1 MVFLKISF
9 YIRIYR
15 VSSDLL
21 GPLKIRNFG
30 LFIIGH
36 FISFTGTWIQNT
48 ALHWIIYSNNKSTS
62 ELGFF
67 TFITTFP
74 GILITLLS
82 GILIDRVD
90 RKRLLQV
97 LLFASL
103 FPPLIMGFLVY
114 LEYFNFWIFALLGF
128 FAASLSSIDMP
139 LRQVFISEIVPPF
152 YLTRAL
158 SLQALSFNSARMLG
172 PTIAGFIMSFFHI
185 SLCFFLNFLSF
196 LPFFVFTFFIKISKK
211 QEILPQKRN
220 LFGEIKEFLQFLKEN
235 PFILQIILATAIFT
249 FFGVSIII
257 LLPLLTTV
265 VLSGKGSDFAFLS
278 SGLGIGAI
286 LGALSIFFR
295 REISSRTLQLLLA
308 HLIWGA
314 GVLGLI
320 FGKSFLS
327 LFLSVLVIG
336 ISYTNFYPVVNSF
349 LQERTPSHYR
359 GKVMSLFSVAFLG
372 TAPLGQMFTGFM
384 VEKINY
390 ILWLMILLSIVMIIN
405 LTVLKK
411 INKLLV

>member
-1 MVFLKISF
+1 MGVFS
-9 YIRIYR
+9 YI
-15 VSSDLL
+15 L
-21 GPLKIRNFG
+21 GPLKIKDFR
-30 LFIIGH
+30 LFILGH

-48 ALHWIIYSNNKSTS
+48 ALHWIIYSHNKSTS

-74 GILITLLS
+74 SVLITLFS

-90 RKRLLQV
+90 RKKLLQL
-97 LLFASL
+97 LLFMAL

-114 LEYFNFWIFALLGF
+114 KEYFNFWVFAILGF
-128 FAASLSSIDMP
+128 LAASLSSIDMP
-139 LRQVFISEIVPPF
+139 LRQVFISEIVPPL

-172 PTIAGFIMSFFHI
+172 PTLAGLIMAFFHM

-196 LPFFVFTFFIKISKK
+196 IPLLFFIFFIKASERKELILQEKVF
-211 QEILPQKRN
+211 QEIR
-220 LFGEIKEFLQFLKEN
+220 EFLRFLKIN
-235 PFILQIILATAIFT
+235 FLILQIIFVTAVFT

-257 LLPLLTTV
+257 LIPMLTTK
-265 VLSGKGSDFAFLS
+265 VLLGEGKDFAFLS

-295 REISSRTLQLLLA
+295 RDTTSKLFQIIVA
-308 HLIWGA
+308 HLLWGI
-314 GVLGLI
+314 GVIGLI
-320 FGKSFLS
+320 LGKSFLS
-327 LFLSVLVIG
+327 LFLSLFIIG
-336 ISYTNFYPVVNSF
+336 SSYTNFYPVVNSF
-349 LQERTPSHYR
+349 LQFNTPYHHK

-372 TAPLGQMFTGFM
+372 IAPLGQMFTGFM

-390 ILWLMILLSIVMIIN
+390 KIWLMIVFVLVLAIN
-405 LTVLKK
+405 LNVLKRTK
-411 INKLLV
+411 KFCYS